1 MTGSCGRQGESGV
14 QGIDLVIFDCDG
26 VLADS
31 EVLSAGVLVRELGAC
46 GIDVDAGYVYR
57 HFIGRSFPVVADI
70 IAARFGGPLPKTFIA
85 RYRAALHEAF
95 SESLRMTPGLTA
107 MLERLIP
114 PACVATSS
122 SRPRVDHT
130 LAVLGLDS
138 FFGDRVFTASRV
150 AHGKPAPDLFLLAA
164 REMAAPPHRCLVIED
179 SLAGVGAGLAAGM
192 HVWRYVG
199 GAHVTDVARTHDETP
214 AGVTVIDNWDQMFSL
229 APELGV

>member
-1 MTGSCGRQGESGV
+1 M

-31 EVLSAGVLVRELGAC
+31 EVLSAGVLVTELGAC
-46 GIDVDAGYVYR
+46 RIDIDADYVFR
-57 HFIGRSFPVVADI
+57 HFIGRSFPVVAEI
-70 IAARFGGPLPKTFIA
+70 IAARFDRPLPKTFIA
-85 RYRAALHEAF
+85 RYRAALHETF
-95 SESLRMTPGLTA
+95 SKRLRTTSGLDA
-107 MLERLIP
+107 MLGKLLP

-130 LAVLGLDS
+130 LATLGLDG

-179 SLAGVGAGLAAGM
+179 SLAGVEAGLAAGM

-214 AGVTVIDNWDQMFSL
+214 EGVTVIDNWNQMFSL
-229 APELGV
+229 APELRV